1 MNVLIR
7 FAGPA
12 GIGAALL
19 ALGACGGSDDSGPA
33 RGQLLSSPVQTA
45 AVSTTQVDAAATAAG
60 TATLAGPAACGVSVQ
75 KIEYQTVGGAGEG
88 TNATAAVMIPTGTS
102 ATCSGARPIV
112 LYAHGTSTDRKKNMS
127 AVTSDGEAG
136 LAMAF
141 FAAQGFIVVAPNYTG
156 YDASTLPY
164 HPYLNAEAQS
174 TDMVDALRAAKA
186 VLPSLGASASSRL
199 FITGYSQGGHVAM
212 ATHRAI
218 EQSYQSEFTVTA
230 SGPMSGPYSLTRMTQ
245 TIFGGTQ
252 NIGAAVF
259 TPMVNDSYQRSY
271 GNIYSSPSDVYQTP
285 FDTIVPGL
293 LPSNDPTAAVAKL
306 PAGADGSYRT
316 LFDTGN
322 GQPFLI
328 KTSFRTQASDLNS
341 NYMKAIQRNDLL
353 NWKPNGAMALCYGA
367 QDPTVFGFNS
377 TDAQTYFAGRGATV
391 ARYDLEDAATL
402 PAAAAAIKTGFD
414 GLKTQISTQA
424 GGGTA
429 GAGAVI
435 AQYHGTIVP
444 PFCTTL
450 IRSFFAAV
458 SAAP

>member
-1 MNVLIR
+1 MNVPIR
-7 FAGPA
+7 LAGAA

-19 ALGACGGSDDSGPA
+19 ALGACGSDDSSPS
-33 RGQLLSSPVQTA
+33 RGQLLSGPVQTA
-45 AVSTTQVDAAATAAG
+45 AVSTAQIDAAATAAG
-60 TATLAGPAACGVSVQ
+60 TAALAGPAACGVSVQ

-88 TNATAAVMIPTGTS
+88 TNATAALMIPTGAS
-102 ATCSGARPIV
+102 AACAGPRPIV
-112 LYAHGTSTDRKKNMS
+112 LYAHGTSFDRKKNMS
-127 AVTSDGEAG
+127 AVTTDGEAG

-141 FAAQGFIVVAPNYTG
+141 FAAQGFIVVAPNYAG

-164 HPYLNAEAQS
+164 HPYLNAEAQAN
-174 TDMVDALRAAKA
+174 DMVDALRAAKGT
-186 VLPSLGASASSRL
+186 LPSLGAAASSRL

-230 SGPMSGPYSLTRMTQ
+230 SGPMSGPYALAKMTQ
-245 TIFGGTQ
+245 AIFAGTQ
-252 NIGAAVF
+252 NIGAALF

-271 GNIYSSPSDVYQTP
+271 GNIYSAPSDVYQAP
-285 FDTIVPGL
+285 FDTIAPGL
-293 LPSNDPTAAVAKL
+293 LPNVDPATAVSRM

-316 LFDTGN
+316 LFDAGN

-328 KTSFRTQASDLNS
+328 KTSFRTQASDPNS
-341 NYMKAIQRNDLL
+341 NYFRAIQRNDLL
-353 NWKPNGAMALCYGA
+353 NWQPRGAMALCYGA

-377 TDAQTYFAGRGATV
+377 TDAQTYFAGRGVTV

-402 PAAAAAIKTGFD
+402 PAAAAPVKTGFD
-414 GLKTQISTQA
+414 GLKAQISAQA

-444 PFCTTL
+444 PFCTAL
-450 IRSFFAAV
+450 IRSFFAAA